1 VRPVAVSRG
10 RDTLG
15 YYIRT
20 HEGETMISIQ
30 EALTDLLADLRQVAV
45 NDGAD
50 FDDALRVANIHAEA
64 EMAPDYE
71 EGDV

>member
-1 VRPVAVSRG
+1 
-10 RDTLG
+10 
-15 YYIRT
+15 
-20 HEGETMISIQ
+20 MISIQ